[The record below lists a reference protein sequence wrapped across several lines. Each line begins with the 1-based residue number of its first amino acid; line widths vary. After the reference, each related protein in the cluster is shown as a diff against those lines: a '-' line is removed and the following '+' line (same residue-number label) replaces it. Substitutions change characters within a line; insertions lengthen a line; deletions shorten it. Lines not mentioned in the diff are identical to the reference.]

1 MSRQPAAA
9 LGIVCS
15 ALVLLAA
22 TGGAE
27 CAVATASPA
36 DDLEG
41 AEATGAQAL
50 MASAA
55 YPGLGQLLNGSE
67 VKSVVIGAA
76 EAYLIGL
83 LVLEDRWTRHSFR
96 RYRETGKRSYYE
108 DYERHFDSRQTAVWW
123 LIVVALYSVTD
134 AYVDAQLS
142 RFDEPVS
149 PYIEA
154 SPDRWGEGG
163 IRLGV
168 CWSF

>member
-1 MSRQPAAA
+1 MRRQAAVA
-9 LGIVCS
+9 LGSVCF
-15 ALVLLAA
+15 ALALLAA
-22 TGGAE
+22 AGGAE
-27 CAVATASPA
+27 CAMAAAPAA
-36 DDLEG
+36 DDPEG
-41 AEATGAQAL
+41 AAATGAQAL

-67 VKSVVIGAA
+67 AKSVVIGAA

-96 RYRETGKRSYYE
+96 RYRETGKLSHYE
-108 DYERHFDSRQTAVWW
+108 DYERHFYSRQTAVWW
-123 LIVVALYSVTD
+123 LVVVALYSVTD

-154 SPDRWGEGG
+154 SPDGRGQQG